1 VWGDKHDNK
10 EKFRNKTFVMM
21 FNNILFFIL
30 FVNFTVCLFV
40 SSFLKLFGYFFL
52 IQKICS
58 STLLWRIETSPPS
71 YIFGSI
77 HVPYSLV
84 WPYVSNETRE
94 AFQSSTHFYAEI
106 DAKSDAYWDD
116 FLQCLV
122 NRSKRTRRSS
132 WWNLIDKQNRE
143 YLI

>member
-30 FVNFTVCLFV
+30 FLNFTVCLSDHFWNC
-40 SSFLKLFGYFFL
+40 LDIFFF
-52 IQKICS
+52 IKKICL

-77 HVPYSLV
+77 HVPHSLV

-143 YLI
+143 YLL